1 MKLLTI
7 LSALIMTQGTDS
19 MNTGKLTFV
28 SFLYFKEGG
37 SQKLVEFQ
45 SKAKPY
51 FERYGIEIQHQYLPL
66 SKGQIGDAQNNIEQ
80 PDLIQIFT
88 ARNLAD
94 FQAYMADDQVKLLA
108 EIRNSGLRKM
118 NVTFGAE
125 METINLI
132 TPSAPNALHGIAL
145 VNFKDSSGCD
155 RLIEFN
161 QKGQSSGLFSKYG
174 VHAEN
179 FIKIMKSMPAIGELD
194 YVQPQLVVIF
204 GVDDPTKMRDYIADE
219 EYTKLALIRDNA
231 LIRYHFFM
239 CKP

>member
-1 MKLLTI
+1 
-7 LSALIMTQGTDS
+7 MTQGTDT

-37 SQKLVEFQ
+37 PQKLEEFQ
-45 SKAKPY
+45 SKVKPY
-51 FERYGIEIQHQYLPL
+51 FEKYGIEIQHQYLPI
-66 SKGQIGDAQNNIEQ
+66 SKGQIGDEPNNMEQ

-88 ARNLAD
+88 ARNMTD
-94 FQAYMADDQVKLLA
+94 FQAYMVDDQVKLLA
-108 EIRNSGLRKM
+108 EKRNSGLRKM
-118 NVTFGAE
+118 NVSFGTE
-125 METINLI
+125 METSNLI
-132 TPSAPNALHGIAL
+132 TTSSATALHGIAV
-145 VNFKDSSGCD
+145 VNFKDSSGYD

-204 GVDDPTKMRDYIADE
+204 GVDDPTKMKDYIADE
-219 EYTKLALIRDNA
+219 EYTKLAPIRDNA